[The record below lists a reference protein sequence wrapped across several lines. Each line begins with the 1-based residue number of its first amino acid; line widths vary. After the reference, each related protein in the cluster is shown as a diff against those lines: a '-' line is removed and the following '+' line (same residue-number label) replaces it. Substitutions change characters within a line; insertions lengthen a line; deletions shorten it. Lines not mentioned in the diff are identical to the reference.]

1 MQDELW
7 PHPTFQQSY
16 LAQYVKQHVNLA
28 LNDYLPNQMPPNLLR
43 YKAKELAFRWAMQ
56 NAGRIPELKGVDW
69 RFALSEVQKKYNF
82 PNSLVQNENDKEIM
96 LDIIHPG
103 STGIYD
109 FQGPID
115 SNYAQSHG
123 VLGYV

>member
-1 MQDELW
+1 
-7 PHPTFQQSY
+7 
-16 LAQYVKQHVNLA
+16 
-28 LNDYLPNQMPPNLLR
+28 
-43 YKAKELAFRWAMQ
+43 MQ

-69 RFALSEVQKKYNF
+69 RFALSEVEKKYNF
-82 PNSLVQNENDKEIM
+82 ELVGAKRNDKEIV

-123 VLGYV
+123 ILGYV